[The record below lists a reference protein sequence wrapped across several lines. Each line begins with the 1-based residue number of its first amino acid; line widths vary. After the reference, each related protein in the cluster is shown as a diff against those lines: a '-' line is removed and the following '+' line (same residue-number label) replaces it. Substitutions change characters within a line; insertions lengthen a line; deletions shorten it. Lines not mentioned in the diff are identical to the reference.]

1 MLLHVRDN
9 NCVVF
14 MLRNESILNLKKEC
28 KEIFYTPFLKKK
40 NRRLDILSF
49 LFIYFFTQ
57 EIIPEFLLYSKDC
70 ASC

>member
-14 MLRNESILNLKKEC
+14 MLRNESILNLKKEW

-40 NRRLDILSF
+40 IEDLIF
-49 LFIYFFTQ
+49 FHFYLFFH
-57 EIIPEFLLYSKDC
+57 SGNN
-70 ASC
+70 S